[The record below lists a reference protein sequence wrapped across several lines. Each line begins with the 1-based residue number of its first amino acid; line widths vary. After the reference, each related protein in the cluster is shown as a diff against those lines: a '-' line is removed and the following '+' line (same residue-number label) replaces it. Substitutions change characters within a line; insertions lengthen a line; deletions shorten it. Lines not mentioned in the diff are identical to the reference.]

1 MAVLTAPTA
10 ALPTASAGESQ
21 SRRRSSRAAAPAGA
35 AAPGRMALHTQAVRG
50 ASTVF
55 ARRAAPAAARRSVAM
70 HVSADATA
78 QVKIGTRGRRA
89 RAPALPDTRRRPP
102 TTSAARSGRVARR
115 SKPDIRSNPGPGVF
129 ASLLSPCWPARRRT
143 GQRVPRAAAPPC
155 FSGRGAAAACIARAA
170 RRIRRPRAPLATRAH
185 ARADSC
191 SPSLAL
197 LCALSASP
205 AGALRPRCRPLSR
218 PRR

>member
-35 AAPGRMALHTQAVRG
+35 AVPGRMALHTQASRG

-89 RAPALPDTRRRPP
+89 RAPALPDTHRRPP
-102 TTSAARSGRVARR
+102 TTSAARGGRGARR
-115 SKPDIRSNPGPGVF
+115 SKPDIRSNPGPGS
-129 ASLLSPCWPARRRT
+129 SLLLPALPAGAPPHRPARTSRR
-143 GQRVPRAAAPPC
+143 RAALLFRAQRGSCAHRARSWPHPP
-155 FSGRGAAAACIARAA
+155 SVRAA
-170 RRIRRPRAPLATRAH
+170 WRTRAR
-185 ARADSC
+185 ARADLC
-191 SPSLAL
+191 TPSLRA
-197 LCALSASP
+197 
-205 AGALRPRCRPLSR
+205 RTRCHP
-218 PRR
+218 PRRRAAGPMSPLPPRR